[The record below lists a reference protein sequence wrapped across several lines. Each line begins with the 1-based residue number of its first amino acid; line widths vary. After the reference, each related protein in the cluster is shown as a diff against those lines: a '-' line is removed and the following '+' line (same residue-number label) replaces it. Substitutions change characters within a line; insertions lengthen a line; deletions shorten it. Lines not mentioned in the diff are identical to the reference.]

1 MTLQLK
7 TMDALFEV
15 ALNCLLEGV
24 TRFGDKNKDQLRLL
38 SVRGF
43 LSVLACSSVCTW
55 VSDVCVCVFVC
66 ACL

>member
-7 TMDALFEV
+7 TKDALFEV

-38 SVRGF
+38 SVRGV
-43 LSVLACSSVCTW
+43 LCVLACVYKGE
-55 VSDVCVCVFVC
+55 
-66 ACL
+66 